1 VYSRIKNKLKH
12 LVKGKTKGNFFI
24 SKNPESTIVK
34 GTSVEIINTRISLS
48 GTSQLIIHNNVKLDG
63 YNIRLNNGYFEIG
76 DCSQLVKGAQ
86 YLNPDIS
93 IDNGKLV
100 IGSHNIIK
108 ATLSIRF
115 GGECS
120 IGNYNAINEETELRC
135 DQSLIIG
142 DHNMISYQCMIYD
155 TNTHCIYSPEIRR
168 ERTISDFP
176 IIGNE
181 TEKPNTKQ
189 VIIGN
194 DNWLGK
200 RSTLLKGCVLGNQVI
215 VGANAVASN
224 LQVNKG
230 LVVGN
235 PAYVVTKE

>member
-1 VYSRIKNKLKH
+1 M
-12 LVKGKTKGNFFI
+12 
-24 SKNPESTIVK
+24 VK
-34 GTSVEIINTRISLS
+34 GTGVQITNTRISLS
-48 GTSQLIIHNNVKLDG
+48 GTSQLIIHDNVKLDN
-63 YNIRLNNGYFEIG
+63 YNITLNNGYFEIG
-76 DCSQLVKGAQ
+76 EYSQLVKGAQ

-108 ATLSIRF
+108 ASLSIRF

-120 IGNYNAINEETELRC
+120 IGTYNAINEETEIRC
-135 DQSLIIG
+135 DQSIIIG
-142 DHNMISYQCMIYD
+142 DYNMISYECMIYD

-168 ERTISDFP
+168 ERTNSDFP
-176 IIGNE
+176 YIGIE
-181 TEKPNTKQ
+181 TEKPNTKP

-200 RSTLLKGCVLGNQVI
+200 RSALLKGCVLGNQVI
-215 VGANAVASN
+215 VGANAVASK
-224 LQVNKG
+224 LEVTKG

-235 PAYVVTKE
+235 PAYVVTRE